1 MIISRE
7 FIQRKQAGEKVVV
20 LTAYDYP
27 TARFVSEAAVDL
39 ILVGDSLGMVILGL
53 PDTTGVTM
61 TDMERHIQGVRRG
74 APQSWIVGDLPFAT
88 YETANEGVANS
99 RRLVDA
105 GASAVKLEG
114 GQSKK
119 DVIKA
124 ITNAGIPCMGHIG
137 MLPQRIREE
146 GRYRRK
152 GLTPDEATSLL
163 DDALAVEDAG
173 AFAVVLE
180 LVEHTV
186 AQTISQTVKIPT
198 IGIGSGPHCDGQVLV
213 LHDVAGCSPWFRPK
227 FAPAYG
233 DVAGEFIKA
242 AKRFVSEVKAG
253 RFPG

>member
-1 MIISRE
+1 MTSRE
-7 FIQRKQAGEKVVV
+7 YIERKQKGEKIVI

-27 TARFVSEAAVDL
+27 TARFVSEAGVDL

-61 TDMERHIQGVRRG
+61 ADMEGHIRAVRRG
-74 APQSWIVGDLPFAT
+74 APQSLVIGDLPYAT
-88 YETANEGVANS
+88 YTCASEGVANS

-105 GASAVKLEG
+105 GADAVKLEG
-114 GQSKK
+114 GASQK
-119 DVIKA
+119 DTIKA

-152 GLTPDEATSLL
+152 GVTPDEAARLL
-163 DDALAVEDAG
+163 DDALAVEAAG

-180 LVEHTV
+180 LIGHAT
-186 AQTISQTVKIPT
+186 ARTISRTLKIPT

-227 FAPAYG
+227 FAPAYA
-233 DVAGEFIKA
+233 DAAGEFLKA
-242 AKRFVSEVKAG
+242 AKRFVIEVRAG
-253 RFPG
+253 QFPG